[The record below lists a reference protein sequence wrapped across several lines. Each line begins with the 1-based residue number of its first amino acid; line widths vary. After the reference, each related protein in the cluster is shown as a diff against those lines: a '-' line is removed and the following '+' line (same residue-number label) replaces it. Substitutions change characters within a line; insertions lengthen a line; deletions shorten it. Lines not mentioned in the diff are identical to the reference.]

1 MIWAR
6 DAADLEVQV
15 VKMPIPD
22 YYAFLQVPPTATQY
36 EIKRSYRRLA
46 RQFHPDLNQQA
57 LDKHIKILNEAYEV
71 LRDPHK
77 RTLYDAQRRK
87 AQERQTADQQALRRK
102 QEQARQVEQEP
113 KMTWVEG
120 FFGFIKELK
129 KGLRED

>member
-1 MIWAR
+1 
-6 DAADLEVQV
+6 
-15 VKMPIPD
+15 MPIPD

-87 AQERQTADQQALRRK
+87 AQERRTVDQQALRRK

-120 FFGFIKELK
+120 FFGFIRELK